1 MRISGTLTSVST
13 SASVALYGDYTVS
26 LSGFGTG
33 TVVLQRSF
41 DQGVTWKDVESF
53 TANVEKNGS
62 EPLSQV
68 LYRLNCTAYTSGT
81 LAYTLGNG

>member
-1 MRISGTLTSVST
+1 MRITGTLTSVTT
-13 SASVALYGDYTVS
+13 SSNIALFGDYS
-26 LSGFGTG
+26 LSISGFGTA

-41 DQGVTWKDVESF
+41 DNGSTWKDVESF

-62 EPLSQV
+62 EPLSQT